1 MQMLP
6 RISVALIAA
15 VIAALIPVQA
25 DAQIV
30 KRLRRA
36 ATNAVESEAARRV
49 DRLMR
54 DAVRCVFDDSA
65 CIEKSKQ
72 EGKPVVLTDDGG
84 EVLTDA
90 DGNPITDPAEVEE
103 VAAKPGTGAW
113 ANYDFVPGEDI
124 LFYEDFSNDNV
135 GDFPRRM
142 TFVSGNWEIVEWEGR
157 RLLRN
162 TGPRYSA
169 FQIPLPRTLPERFT
183 IEMDAY
189 FPHGNQ
195 QLVVATS
202 SPEGRS
208 WVTLTGNVFQIGVGP
223 GTGVTGRG
231 NSPVQSLNRTDV
243 VSQRL
248 VPVRIMVD
256 GTYAKVFVEER
267 RVANVPNAEFARGD
281 RLHIENTYF
290 ADDDN
295 PMLIGNIRIAGGGR
309 DLYDVLEAEG
319 RVATKGI
326 LFATGSARIRPES
339 TPTLEE
345 IGTMLREHA
354 DLRLAIEGHTDD
366 VGEDAANQALSEAR
380 AAAIK
385 TYMVETFGIA
395 ANRLSTAGFGESRP
409 AVPNDSPEA
418 RQQNR
423 RVELVRVQ

>member
-1 MQMLP
+1 
-6 RISVALIAA
+6 
-15 VIAALIPVQA
+15 
-25 DAQIV
+25 
-30 KRLRRA
+30 
-36 ATNAVESEAARRV
+36 
-49 DRLMR
+49 
-54 DAVRCVFDDSA
+54 
-65 CIEKSKQ
+65 
-72 EGKPVVLTDDGG
+72 
-84 EVLTDA
+84 
-90 DGNPITDPAEVEE
+90 
-103 VAAKPGTGAW
+103 
-113 ANYDFVPGEDI
+113 
-124 LFYEDFSNDNV
+124 
-135 GDFPRRM
+135 
-142 TFVSGNWEIVEWEGR
+142 
-157 RLLRN
+157 
-162 TGPRYSA
+162 
-169 FQIPLPRTLPERFT
+169 
-183 IEMDAY
+183 
-189 FPHGNQ
+189 
-195 QLVVATS
+195 
-202 SPEGRS
+202 
-208 WVTLTGNVFQIGVGP
+208 
-223 GTGVTGRG
+223 
-231 NSPVQSLNRTDV
+231 
-243 VSQRL
+243 
-248 VPVRIMVD
+248 MVD